1 MFMKNIFSKT
11 KIKFVK
17 TDIDILDNLLCIW
30 LNERLLDPPICFC
43 IQSFE
48 ITHHVASG
56 TLYNDERD
64 DTEKGIS

>member
-1 MFMKNIFSKT
+1 MKNILSKK
-11 KIKFVK
+11 KIVK
-17 TDIDILDNLLCIW
+17 TDIDILTNLLCIW
-30 LNERLLDPPICFC
+30 LNERQLDPSICFC

-48 ITHHVASG
+48 ITYPVAPG